1 MVPTKSMPRDVEDKA
16 LRAQAN
22 LRELDNVQSFAGQ
35 CYGKKEL
42 VVIGLSSQNK
52 LQDKEVEIEKEFVKA
67 AETGDI
73 STINKFIAKNRCN
86 INCMVGFPTHS
97 IIHPLN

>member
-1 MVPTKSMPRDVEDKA
+1 MPGEVEDKA

-22 LRELDNVQSFAGQ
+22 LRELDNVKSFKGQS
-35 CYGKKEL
+35 YGKKES

-52 LQDKEVEIEKEFVKA
+52 VQDKQVDAEKQFVKA

-73 STINKFIAKNRCN
+73 DVIKKAIERKRCD

-97 IIHPLN
+97 LSLIHLLN